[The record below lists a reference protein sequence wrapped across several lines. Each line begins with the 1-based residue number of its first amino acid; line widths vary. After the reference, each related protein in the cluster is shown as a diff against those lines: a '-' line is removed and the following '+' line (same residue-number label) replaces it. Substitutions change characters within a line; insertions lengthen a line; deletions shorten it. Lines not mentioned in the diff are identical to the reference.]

1 MTTKSKDVVLLCNPR
16 AGGRWRALAD
26 VLDSPEAKLARR
38 IVTDEIDD
46 IQRAIADV
54 GQRIKLLCV
63 YGGDGTIQR
72 VIDDLLRPNGDPIET
87 RHLPQLAILGGGTM
101 NVTAR
106 WCGMRDEPGDNFRA
120 VMRAYQAD
128 RLLYREVPLLAVTMG
143 GKTRYGFTF
152 GAGPLIRIL
161 ERYESGQKGHL
172 GAVAL
177 GLKSVATAL
186 IYPVGSYRAMLEE
199 MNGTVTVDGERLP
212 YDRYATLLANVTGA
226 VNPFVEPFVGE
237 RTRDSFHFLA
247 YAVSSR
253 EFAGLAPML
262 ARAKLPIDPA
272 AVPAA
277 ILRPFDGARRL
288 WRSVAGKEHLPA
300 DPRYVNR
307 PAQRLILESDERNV
321 TIDGELVP
329 LVDGRAEVAL
339 GPTVRLALCSPADYD

>member
-72 VIDDLLRPNGDPIET
+72 VIDDLLRPNGDPVET

-128 RLLYREVPLLAVTMG
+128 RLLYREVPLLAVTLG

-152 GAGPLIRIL
+152 GAGPHRSDAIAAVLDSRP
-161 ERYESGQKGHL
+161 ES
-172 GAVAL
+172 
-177 GLKSVATAL
+177 
-186 IYPVGSYRAMLEE
+186 
-199 MNGTVTVDGERLP
+199 
-212 YDRYATLLANVTGA
+212 
-226 VNPFVEPFVGE
+226 
-237 RTRDSFHFLA
+237 
-247 YAVSSR
+247 
-253 EFAGLAPML
+253 LAPRRSL
-262 ARAKLPIDPA
+262 LIAKGMI
-272 AVPAA
+272 
-277 ILRPFDGARRL
+277 
-288 WRSVAGKEHLPA
+288 W
-300 DPRYVNR
+300 
-307 PAQRLILESDERNV
+307 
-321 TIDGELVP
+321 
-329 LVDGRAEVAL
+329 
-339 GPTVRLALCSPADYD
+339 SPAHGETAFTVPMFDEFLLRV